1 MNKRALLATAGAAV
15 AAVLA
20 ATSSATAVGGV
31 PAAGSVLTTG
41 SSAGP
46 AVAVGDVLAASLA
59 SGTSAKI
66 ATTSGGSTGIT
77 CNASAF
83 SATVTSNPAAPGTA
97 TETLNSHTL
106 SSCTTNIT
114 GATGVQ
120 SITVNNLP
128 YTTSVTSGGALT
140 VSAGSAGPIQTTLK
154 INTILGLT
162 TCVYRAGNL
171 TASLSNADN
180 SLTFANQLF
189 TKASGPSTC
198 PANGY
203 FSAKYGPVR
212 DTTQAGAPVFVN

>member
-1 MNKRALLATAGAAV
+1 MNKRAFLASAGAAL

-20 ATSSATAVGGV
+20 VTQPAG
-31 PAAGSVLTTG
+31 AAGAVLTTG
-41 SSAGP
+41 SASGP
-46 AVAVGDVLAASLA
+46 SVAVGDVLAASLV
-59 SGTSAKI
+59 SGTTAKI

-97 TETLNSHTL
+97 TETLTSHTL
-106 SSCTTNIT
+106 STCTTNIF

-128 YTTSVTSGGALT
+128 YTTAVTSGGSLT
-140 VSAGSAGPIQTTLK
+140 VTAGSTGPIQTTLK

-162 TCVYRAGNL
+162 TCVYRATSL
-171 TASLSNADN
+171 TAAPSNADN
-180 SLTFANQLF
+180 SLAFSNQHF
-189 TKASGPSTC
+189 TKATGPGTC

-203 FSAKYGPVR
+203 FTATYGPVQ
-212 DTTQAGAPVFVN
+212 DSTQAGAPVFVN

>member
-20 ATSSATAVGGV
+20 ATSAAT
-31 PAAGSVLTTG
+31 AAGSVLTTG
-41 SSAGP
+41 SAGGP
-46 AVAVGDVLAASLA
+46 AVAVGDVVAASLS
-59 SGTSAKI
+59 SGTTAKI

-77 CNASAF
+77 CNASGF

-106 SSCTTNIT
+106 SSCTTNIF

-128 YTTSVTSGGALT
+128 YTTSVTSGGSLT
-140 VSAGSAGPIQTTLK
+140 VSAGSTGPIQTTLK
-154 INTILGLT
+154 INTVLGVT
-162 TCVYRAGNL
+162 TCVYRATGL
-171 TASLSNADN
+171 TASPSNTDN
-180 SLTFANQLF
+180 SLTFTNQLF
-189 TKASGPSTC
+189 TKASGPGTC

-203 FSAKYGPVR
+203 FSAKYGPIQ
-212 DTTQAGAPVFVN
+212 DTTQGGAPVFVN